1 MRLARRY
8 IGSSPVTTT
17 MLLLCVVFGGHA
29 ELLPL
34 GGEDNVRRLA
44 ALFYTSGSAL
54 GSSIF
59 HIAQYKNPV
68 PVRYQVCGEN
78 RGIRRFV

>member
-1 MRLARRY
+1 
-8 IGSSPVTTT
+8 
-17 MLLLCVVFGGHA
+17 MLVLCVVFGGHA

-54 GSSIF
+54 GRQLF
-59 HIAQYKNPV
+59 LFAQYKKPV
-68 PVRYQVCGEN
+68 PVRYLVCGEN
-78 RGIRRFV
+78 RGDRRFV